1 MSTQLSA
8 LWDELDLGG
17 GCPLPDAA
25 AVKRR
30 VNAALNADPSERKL
44 YMRQKI
50 RFAAILIAAV
60 TALAGTAL
68 AVGSNWDA
76 VVKALGAYAPYAQ
89 EVTGVS
95 VTDRGVK
102 VTVEA
107 VLADEGRAVAYVSV
121 ADLTGDRLDENTVL
135 NGKSAAKCI
144 SYDPDSRTALFAITV
159 REQNYNEDD
168 TITLSISSIQ
178 PGTQELYGL
187 GFPQQLLTDR
197 TLETRTLP
205 AGEFERGG
213 RQDDAPAVVLLPD
226 QTPAPLEGTDL
237 VWVSSAGFDKE
248 GVFHILYEMAEG
260 VNCYLW
266 PYFQTIE
273 FDDRESPSSYFFS
286 EVRFGGGKY
295 IDISYPAYSDDYG
308 NNDPALVT
316 RENVSHLTLTDAQT
330 ILYTRPEIAG
340 DWSVSF
346 STGALPQ
353 RTLAVEDTLSGMH
366 LTAWTL
372 SPMTVR
378 LAVDSSG
385 GTPAYYP
392 LRLHLADGT
401 TVSVPH
407 SGLIEMKEPSAIS
420 TDGRHRYDFVITWTL
435 DAPIDPEQVT
445 GVSLGY
451 RMYPVD
457 GTSAGPGY
465 WLDKL
470 PGE

>member
-1 MSTQLSA
+1 MSTQLSV

-95 VTDRGVK
+95 VTDQGLK

-121 ADLTGDRLDENTVL
+121 ADLTGDRLDENTAY
-135 NGKSAAKCI
+135 NGAYYGKCV
-144 SYDPDSRTALFAITV
+144 SYDPETHTALFAITV
-159 REQNYNEDD
+159 RERNYEEDD
-168 TITLSISSIQ
+168 TITLNFKSFQ
-178 PGTQELYGL
+178 PGMQQLYGL
-187 GFPQQLLTDR
+187 GFPQELLADR

-237 VWVSSAGFDKE
+237 VWVSSAGFDAD
-248 GVFHILYEMAEG
+248 GVFHILYEAAEG

-266 PYFQTIE
+266 PYFQTVE
-273 FDDRESPSSYFFS
+273 FDDREGPSSFTTA
-286 EVRFGGGKY
+286 EIRFGGGRY
-295 IDISYPAYSDDYG
+295 IDVSYPADHDEY
-308 NNDPALVT
+308 NDWPPLVT
-316 RENVSHLTLTDAQT
+316 RENVSHLTLTDAQS

-340 DWSVSF
+340 EWLVSF
-346 STGALPQ
+346 SPGALPQ
-353 RTLAVEDTLSGMH
+353 RTLAVEDTLSGMR

-385 GTPAYYP
+385 GTPADYP
-392 LRLHLADGT
+392 LSLYLADGT
-401 TVSVPH
+401 TVPVSGR
-407 SGLIEMKEPSAIS
+407 GLIEMREPSAIS

-451 RMYPVD
+451 RMYPVAGD
-457 GTSAGPGY
+457 SAGPGY
-465 WLDKL
+465 WLDQL
-470 PGE
+470 PVE